1 MRERDERTAKQLLK
15 TSAAD
20 VSSSWKK
27 TQKNLRVPPPPPPSL
42 LRPRVKSSQRDL
54 RFENKSR
61 WLPCKDQGLKTK
73 TKKKNDI
80 KLKINKKK

>member
-1 MRERDERTAKQLLK
+1 MFHLLGKKLKK
-15 TSAAD
+15 TSEF
-20 VSSSWKK
+20 
-27 TQKNLRVPPPPPPSL
+27 PPPPPSL